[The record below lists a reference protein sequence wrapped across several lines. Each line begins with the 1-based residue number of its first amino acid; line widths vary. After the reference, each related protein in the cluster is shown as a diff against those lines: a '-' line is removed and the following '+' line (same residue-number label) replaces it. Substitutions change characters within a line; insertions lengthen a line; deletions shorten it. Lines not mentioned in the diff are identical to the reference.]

1 MCRILFVKSK
11 DGFNISEYIE
21 PFADMCKN
29 SREFQGHGWG
39 FAAND
44 LAGWYS
50 YKNINPIWNDKN
62 YPDPKANL
70 LIAHARSAFEDRDIR
85 VENNMPFFDE
95 KFVFVFNGEL
105 RNVKI
110 RSDGRIGA
118 EKIFNFIKKF
128 YKGNMAEA
136 IKKAV
141 SIIKKRTGYLRAM
154 NIVISDG
161 LKTFAYST
169 FSEDEEYFTLRYSI
183 NKKHT
188 ILCSEELNINSNWRR
203 FSTDKVQVF
212 E

>member
-11 DGFNISEYIE
+11 VEFNISEYIE
-21 PFADMCKN
+21 PFAGMCKN

-39 FAAND
+39 FASNG
-44 LAGWYS
+44 LAGWYR
-50 YKNINPIWNDKN
+50 YKNINPIWNDKS
-62 YPDPKANL
+62 YPEQKTNL
-70 LIAHARSAFEDRDIR
+70 LIAHARSAFEDKDIR

-110 RSDGRIGA
+110 KSDGRIGA

-141 SIIKKRTGYLRAM
+141 SIIKKRTGYLRAV
-154 NIVISDG
+154 NIVISDV
-161 LKTFAYST
+161 LETFAYST
-169 FSEDEEYFTLRYSI
+169 FSEDAEYFTLRYSI

-188 ILCSEELNINSNWRR
+188 ILCSEELNINSNWQR
-203 FSTDKVQVF
+203 FSTNKVQVF